1 MGEIL
6 KTEFLVPLETC
17 FSQLHM
23 IHSHISHIRACSF
36 FYSESP
42 KFPPAPASPGYSSL
56 LPDLISRTATASP
69 NHHFILVPSTSIFR
83 YHPIRL
89 FSPPLHDLP
98 QLSVDSATSTLLE
111 LFSSISPVLAETA
124 INFSAIFDTVVNS
137 LLHGNFLGLPYSKV
151 YWFSS
156 HICNPLSFFF
166 PLLSLVIFPVDIIV
180 KSPESHHFSLSSLG
194 YSDVNFQQ
202 DTTIVSY
209 LI

>member
-1 MGEIL
+1 MTAVLLVCPLCFHSHPTPIWLLSYPWKDVSTGWAAVGEIL

-42 KFPPAPASPGYSSL
+42 KFPPAPAPPGYSSL

-89 FSPPLHDLP
+89 FSPPLP
-98 QLSVDSATSTLLE
+98 KTSLSW
-111 LFSSISPVLAETA
+111 IVLAKQ
-124 INFSAIFDTVVNS
+124 D
-137 LLHGNFLGLPYSKV
+137 LLFR
-151 YWFSS
+151 
-156 HICNPLSFFF
+156 LSFCA
-166 PLLSLVIFPVDIIV
+166 
-180 KSPESHHFSLSSLG
+180 
-194 YSDVNFQQ
+194 
-202 DTTIVSY
+202 
-209 LI
+209 